1 MNLETARRRI
11 QELDEAILES
21 VAERIKLAREIAEI
35 KLAENLP
42 TVDFRQERRVLERG
56 RRIAMNSDLDPN
68 LAEELLST
76 LMSASVTE
84 QEARRLRFAATGKG
98 KTAVVVG
105 GAGRMGGWMV
115 NFLGAQEFE
124 VEVLDPAAPGGL
136 DESVRARL
144 IEADLV
150 VSAAP
155 PGRTAE
161 LYRSWCQRP
170 PEGIV
175 CDMASIKTPL
185 VEGIRELQARG
196 VRVASF
202 HPLFGPATT
211 ALRGSDVV
219 VCDTGD
225 VEAEEFVSALF
236 APTSARLVRIG
247 LDEHDRLMADIL
259 SLAHATTLAFA
270 GARLEGDDRP
280 VDLHSTT
287 DKALEALAA
296 TLVRESPEV
305 YFEIQADN
313 PYSLEAVSRLTS
325 ALERLQDLVARRD
338 FGGFRDWMRLASQ
351 RLPAES
357 HRPGQHPTSRDET

>member
-1 MNLETARRRI
+1 MNLESARRRI

-21 VAERIKLAREIAEI
+21 VAERIKLARAVADI

-56 RRIAMNSDLDPN
+56 RRVAMESDLDPN
-68 LAEELLST
+68 LAEELLAT

-105 GAGRMGGWMV
+105 GAGRMGRWMV
-115 NFLGAQEFE
+115 NFLVAQEFE

-144 IEADLV
+144 TETDLV

-155 PGRTAE
+155 PRRTAE
-161 LYRSWCQRP
+161 LYRSWCANP
-170 PEGIV
+170 PAGVV

-202 HPLFGPATT
+202 HPLFGPETM

-219 VCDTGD
+219 LCDTGD
-225 VEAEEFVSALF
+225 AEAEEFVSRLF

-287 DKALEALAA
+287 NRALETLAA
-296 TLVRESPEV
+296 VLVRESPEV

-313 PYSLEAVSRLTS
+313 PYSGEALLR
-325 ALERLQDLVARRD
+325 LERSLRRLRELIEGRD
-338 FGGFRDWMRLASQ
+338 AEGFAAWMRAAAE
-351 RLPAES
+351 RLPAQE
-357 HRPGQHPTSRDET
+357 